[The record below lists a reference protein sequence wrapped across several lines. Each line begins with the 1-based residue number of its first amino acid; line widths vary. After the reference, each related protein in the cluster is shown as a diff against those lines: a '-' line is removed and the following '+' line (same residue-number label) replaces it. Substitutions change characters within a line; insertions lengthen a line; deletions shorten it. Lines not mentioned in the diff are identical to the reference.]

1 MYKMFNMGHRK
12 INRLSLL
19 KIEVLTVIGDTTK
32 RNECGLP
39 EHQAW
44 SPQ

>member
-1 MYKMFNMGHRK
+1 MFNIGK
-12 INRLSLL
+12 INYLSLL

-32 RNECGLP
+32 KNECGLP